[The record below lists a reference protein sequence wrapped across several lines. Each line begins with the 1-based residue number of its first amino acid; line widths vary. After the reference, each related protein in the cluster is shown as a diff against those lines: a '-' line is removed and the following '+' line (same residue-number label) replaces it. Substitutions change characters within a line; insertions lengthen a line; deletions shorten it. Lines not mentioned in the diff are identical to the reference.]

1 VKLAI
6 AGKGGSGKT
15 SISGTMAR
23 VLGRNGHRVL
33 AIDGDSNP
41 NLALTLGIPAERIN
55 DVPTL
60 PRDLLR
66 RGANGPELTKTF
78 EEVRSS
84 HSLEGP
90 DNTTLLV
97 MAHPAPE
104 EAGTGCLCSM
114 HATVRTLIGA
124 SGDEPQDVT
133 ILDTEAS
140 PEHLTRGTTL
150 YTELMLTVVEP
161 YFKSLETGRRMAGLA
176 GDLGI
181 ERIVLVANKVRDER
195 ELEAVREFADKHEL
209 EVAGVIPFDDR
220 MRVAE
225 QAGRAPLD
233 LGDGSPAVD
242 AIEELAM
249 RLVTESKASA
259 NGAAGN
265 GAAGNGAAH

>member
-1 VKLAI
+1 MKLAV

-23 VLGRNGHRVL
+23 VLGRHGHRVL

-66 RGANGPELTKTF
+66 RGADGPELTKTF

-114 HATVRTLIGA
+114 HATVRNLIGA
-124 SGDEPQDVT
+124 SGDDAQDVT

-176 GDLGI
+176 NDLGI
-181 ERIVLVANKVRDER
+181 DRIELIANKIRDER
-195 ELEAVREFADKHEL
+195 ELEAVTEFADKHGL
-209 EVAGVIPFDDR
+209 TVAGVVPFDDR
-220 MRVAE
+220 MREAE

-233 LGDGSPAVD
+233 LGGGSPAMD
-242 AIEELAM
+242 AIEEIAL
-249 RLVTESKASA
+249 RVVS
-259 NGAAGN
+259 NGKVNGN
-265 GAAGNGAAH
+265 GAAP